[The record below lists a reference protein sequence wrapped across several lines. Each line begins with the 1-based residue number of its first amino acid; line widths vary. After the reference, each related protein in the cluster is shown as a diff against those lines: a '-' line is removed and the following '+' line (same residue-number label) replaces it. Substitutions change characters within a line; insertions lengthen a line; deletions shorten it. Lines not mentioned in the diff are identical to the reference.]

1 MTALENVKVGD
12 KLYVSNRFFEDIEI
26 IERITQTLVITKFHR
41 FVKDTGLLYGC
52 NSWNIMYARPASEED
67 ELYIQEKKRRT
78 ELIHACKHINYEGFT
93 TPQLESIISFIKN
106 IKDNG
111 KEM

>member
-1 MTALENVKVGD
+1 MGKLDNVKVGD
-12 KLYVSNRFFEDIEI
+12 KLFVCNNYIKGIEI
-26 IERITQTLVITKFHR
+26 VERLTPTLVITKSSR
-41 FVKDTGLLYGC
+41 FVKNTGRLYGSD
-52 NSWNIMYARPASEED
+52 SWNPMYARPASEQD
-67 ELYIQEKKRRT
+67 ELNIKEEKRRT
-78 ELIHACKHINYEGFT
+78 ELVRACKHINYSEFS

>member
-1 MTALENVKVGD
+1 MAELDNVKVGD
-12 KLYVSNRFFEDIEI
+12 KLFVFNNFIKDIEI
-26 IERITQTLVITKFHR
+26 VERLTPTLVITKSSR
-41 FVKDTGLLYGC
+41 FVKKTGRLYG
-52 NSWNIMYARPASEED
+52 SDTWNTMYARPASEQD
-67 ELYIQEKKRRT
+67 ELNIKEEKRRT

>member
-1 MTALENVKVGD
+1 MEDLDNVKVGD
-12 KLYVSNRFFEDIEI
+12 KLFVFNNLVKGIEI
-26 IERITQTLVITKFHR
+26 VERLTQTLVITKFHR
-41 FVKDTGLLYGC
+41 FVKKTGRLYGSD
-52 NSWNIMYARPASEED
+52 SWNTMYARPASEQD
-67 ELYIQEKKRRT
+67 ELNIKEEKRRA
-78 ELIHACKHINYEGFT
+78 ELIRACNHINYAGFT

>member
-1 MTALENVKVGD
+1 
-12 KLYVSNRFFEDIEI
+12 
-26 IERITQTLVITKFHR
+26 
-41 FVKDTGLLYGC
+41 
-52 NSWNIMYARPASEED
+52 MYARPASEQD
-67 ELYIQEKKRRT
+67 ELNIKEEKRRA
-78 ELIHACKHINYEGFT
+78 ELIRACNHINYEGFT

>member
-1 MTALENVKVGD
+1 MAELDKVKVGD
-12 KLYVSNRFFEDIEI
+12 KLYVWSWRGQSIETVV
-26 IERITQTLVITKFHR
+26 RVTKTLVIIKGHR
-41 FVKDTGLLYGC
+41 FSKANGRLYGGGAWDTMC
-52 NSWNIMYARPASEED
+52 ARPATEED
-67 ELYIQEKKRRT
+67 VQNIQARKRRAD
-78 ELIHACKHINYEGFT
+78 LIHACKHIDYEEFS